1 MTKRHAKPTALQL
14 AERTYR
20 RVLAIERRLARDNA
34 PITEPSLASLQ
45 AIGWGARKDIND
57 LCHAMHAEFATLRTL
72 TDHCARLLR
81 EKETL
86 QRRLYA
92 VQESKTN
99 PPQWLDD
106 IVPPQ
111 TTIHSHE
118 PGKPCTEYCKTI
130 PTRPQL

>member
-1 MTKRHAKPTALQL
+1 MTSKRHAKPTAAQL

-20 RVLAIERRLARDNA
+20 RVLAIEKRLARDNA
-34 PITEPSLASLQ
+34 PITEPSLSSLQ

-57 LCHAMHAEFATLRTL
+57 LCHAMHAEFATIRTL

-92 VQESKTN
+92 VQELKDESKLCEVCGATVGGVIFCN
-99 PPQWLDD
+99 EAS
-106 IVPPQ
+106 Q
-111 TTIHSHE
+111 TIKCPH
-118 PGKPCTEYCKTI
+118 GKGRLP
-130 PTRPQL
+130 

>member
-1 MTKRHAKPTALQL
+1 MVATMTSKRHAKPTAQTL
-14 AERTYR
+14 AERSYR
-20 RVLAIERRLARDNA
+20 HVLA
-34 PITEPSLASLQ
+34 
-45 AIGWGARKDIND
+45 
-57 LCHAMHAEFATLRTL
+57 LRTTL
-72 TDHCARLLR
+72 LNQMALIRLDIVTARREDREHMKTLADHCARLLR

-92 VQESKTN
+92 VQELKAN
-99 PPQWLDD
+99 PLQWPLPWPDGV
-106 IVPPQ
+106 VPPQ